1 MWCSCVRCEQMS
13 VNVTARTGP
22 KLVRST
28 MAGAAEEAD
37 GWSDLPPTETVA
49 CSGIARAAEWLHR
62 EVKTPRDGACWHVY
76 MRSE

>member
-1 MWCSCVRCEQMS
+1 MVRLYECEPVS
-13 VNVTARTGP
+13 VNARTGP

-62 EVKTPRDGACWHVY
+62 EARHHEMMLACTHIAL
-76 MRSE
+76 